1 MQRYS
6 RKSGF
11 DPGENPRKFPEKIS
25 QKFRKFLSGFSQ
37 ILWKNSEKMPK
48 NRTLL
53 KPRNLLTLK
62 RRKWLA
68 VKFIEILL
76 KKNPIFF

>member
-1 MQRYS
+1 
-6 RKSGF
+6 
-11 DPGENPRKFPEKIS
+11 
-25 QKFRKFLSGFSQ
+25 
-37 ILWKNSEKMPK
+37 LWKNSEKMPK